1 MARIDFYV
9 LGRPGRDARL
19 KFACRLAEKAWRLD
33 NTVHIVTSD
42 DATARELDEL
52 LWTFRDGSFVPHE
65 RLGHGE
71 PESPVTIGT
80 HGGDQPRRDLLINLG
95 DDLPPGIDAFPRI
108 AELVTSDDETR
119 SEGRRRFT
127 EYRNQGHELETHQV

>member
-1 MARIDFYV
+1 MARVDFYV
-9 LGRPGRDARL
+9 LGQPGRDARL
-19 KFACRLAEKAWRLD
+19 RFACRLAEKAWRLE
-33 NTVHIVTSD
+33 NTVHIVASD
-42 DATARELDEL
+42 DAAAREVDEL

-80 HGGDQPRRDLLINLG
+80 PDVDQPGRDLLINLS
-95 DDLPPGIDAFPRI
+95 DDLPRAIDAFPRI

-119 SEGRRRFT
+119 SAGRRRFT

>member
-1 MARIDFYV
+1 MARVDFYV
-9 LGRPGRDARL
+9 LGQPGREVRL
-19 KFACRLAEKAWRLD
+19 RFACRLAEKAWRLE
-33 NTVHIVTSD
+33 NTVHIVTND

-65 RLGHGE
+65 RLGSAE
-71 PESPVTIGT
+71 PQSPVTIGT
-80 HGGDQPRRDLLINLG
+80 SSGEQPRRDLLINLG
-95 DDLPPGIDAFPRI
+95 DELPTAIDAFPRI

-119 SEGRRRFT
+119 RAGRRRFT